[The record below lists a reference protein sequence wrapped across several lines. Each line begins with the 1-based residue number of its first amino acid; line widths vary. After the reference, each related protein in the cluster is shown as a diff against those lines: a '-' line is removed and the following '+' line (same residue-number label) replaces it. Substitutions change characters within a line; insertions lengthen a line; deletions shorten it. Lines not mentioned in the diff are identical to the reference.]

1 MRYLYTNEPDK
12 HCHEVEKGIYGRP
25 VHTSDQ
31 SKLLRA
37 GWSNSVE
44 ALRGTDHVRIEKE
57 TNEKASQETE
67 VSERDVWAAAYEH
80 KLGAKP
86 HHKMKLDTIRK
97 KVEEA

>member
-1 MRYLYTNEPDK
+1 MRYLYTTEPDK

-25 VHTSDQ
+25 VHTSGQ
-31 SKLLRA
+31 SKLLKA

-44 ALRGTDHVRIEKE
+44 SLRGIDHVRIEKE
-57 TNEKASQETE
+57 ANEEASQETE